1 MYKWMKNKKVNKG
14 CCAQMDV
21 MVLVNA
27 LTYKDEEGSLVNYSG
42 YQIPF
47 LSKTGVEIKTFKDV
61 KEYMDFFE
69 LGNVDGFYI

>member
-61 KEYMDFFE
+61 KRIKNSGADQKTK
-69 LGNVDGFYI
+69 GDRA